1 MEGHN
6 TVSVGQSLLGAISI
20 VTRDPLKLQNRDI
33 YDLFNDLRASLQ
45 RVNGLEIT
53 LAQVLPVHSLRSD
66 LTIWTHEIA
75 EILKAGRLDQVTGNL
90 SIQKPSVNQIKVR
103 KELQDILRSLR
114 FLLNDINNIL
124 RNNDLLL
131 DPS

>member
-1 MEGHN
+1 VFMTQIGMEGHN

-33 YDLFNDLRASLQ
+33 YDLLNDLRASLQ
-45 RVNGLEIT
+45 RVSGLEIT

-66 LTIWTHEIA
+66 LTIWTYEIA

-90 SIQKPSVNQIKVR
+90 SIQKPSVN
-103 KELQDILRSLR
+103 
-114 FLLNDINNIL
+114 
-124 RNNDLLL
+124 
-131 DPS
+131 